1 MNDEVPDKFYPLQGE
16 SQIARPKPGDRSAYE
31 NDPVLLERYDKFG
44 EDFAGQ
50 VQAHEDYLF
59 NEAMRNR
66 FSRGLRLLLCRWF
79 VPRQEFDAL
88 KRRLDK
94 LEGDGDD

>member
-1 MNDEVPDKFYPLQGE
+1 MGEVKDD
-16 SQIARPKPGDRSAYE
+16 IPKPGDRSAYE
-31 NDPVLLERYDKFG
+31 NDPVLLDRYDKLG
-44 EDFAGQ
+44 EEMAGRI
-50 VQAHEDYLF
+50 QAHEDYLF

-94 LEGDGDD
+94 LEGNNDE